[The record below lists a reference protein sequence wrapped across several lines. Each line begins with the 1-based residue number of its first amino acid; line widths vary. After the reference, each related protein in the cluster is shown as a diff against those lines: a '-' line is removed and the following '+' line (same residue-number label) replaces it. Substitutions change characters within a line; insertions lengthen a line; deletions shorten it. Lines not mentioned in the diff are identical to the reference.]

1 MYNPFFLQPHDNIQQ
16 QTTQTVNKRDKR
28 DKRDKTSVT
37 KRNNYSSWPPLSF
50 QVGVTTKTTNYY

>member
-16 QTTQTVNKRDKR
+16 QTTQTVNKR

>member
-16 QTTQTVNKRDKR
+16 QTTQTVNKR

-50 QVGVTTKTTNYY
+50 QVGVTTKTTNYC